1 MCETDARRV
10 PNPIM
15 KTSLC
20 LLGALVI
27 CLSGSLT
34 AQASQHDPLTSA
46 TEVIVVVTPG
56 WDSPEGTLRRFERR
70 HPRGKWKAASAP
82 IPVVVGKNGL
92 GWGSGVVAMDELDRD
107 AADPD
112 KKEGDGRAPAGIFR
126 LSKAFGYAAQPHPGW
141 KMPYLTLTG
150 AVECVDDTASRF
162 YNQVVDRGA
171 VAPDWNSSEKMLRND
186 ELYRWGILVDHN
198 TSPTV
203 AARGSCIF
211 MHIWGGPRQ
220 PTVGWTAM
228 PETELTNLLAWLD
241 PSRGP
246 LLVQLPLRRYQSL
259 RKQWRL
265 PAYETADR
273 GWIRTAGQVSKR

>member
-126 LSKAFGYAAQPHPGW
+126 LSKAFGYAPQPHPGW
-141 KMPYLTLTG
+141 KMPYLTLT
-150 AVECVDDTASRF
+150 A
-162 YNQVVDRGA
+162 
-171 VAPDWNSSEKMLRND
+171 
-186 ELYRWGILVDHN
+186 
-198 TSPTV
+198 
-203 AARGSCIF
+203 
-211 MHIWGGPRQ
+211 
-220 PTVGWTAM
+220 
-228 PETELTNLLAWLD
+228 
-241 PSRGP
+241 
-246 LLVQLPLRRYQSL
+246 
-259 RKQWRL
+259 
-265 PAYETADR
+265 
-273 GWIRTAGQVSKR
+273 